1 MKRLIPCLTALLAAL
16 LAALMPLAAE
26 AQIQARRPQGPVILV
41 RAGNLF
47 DSETG
52 RMVGPRDLLIQRGR
66 ITEVGQGLTAPEGAT
81 VVDLSRC
88 SVLPGL
94 IDAHTHL
101 LLEQGFNDHGLADV
115 AARDNAILGDA
126 YRSLRAAPVARE
138 YLRAGFTSVRDLGN
152 AGRFLD
158 VILGRAIQ
166 DGHIEG
172 PRMYV
177 SGPALAPHG
186 GQIEHVA
193 GDPHGLVA
201 SEYRVVR
208 GADDARSAVREAIAG
223 GARVIKVYPEATP
236 QRTRL
241 SIEEMIAI
249 VAEAKRHGVTVAAHA
264 TSDAGA
270 RDAVEAGVTSIE
282 HAYEVSDEVFR
293 LMARKGVW
301 LVPTDL
307 SIGLLTEFA
316 SRDPERAPPPDVLQ
330 QQIEGMRERVRRA
343 RAIGVRIAAGSDGYY
358 PVNGGRGVGSRHLL
372 DAYVE
377 SGMTPAQALQ
387 SATVEAAAVIGDP
400 RLGALKVGNY
410 ADLIAMPG
418 DPTAGLATLKDLKF
432 VMQNGRIPVSDNGA
446 CGG

>member
-1 MKRLIPCLTALLAAL
+1 MKRLIPCLAAL
-16 LAALMPLAAE
+16 TAAMTAALSPLAAE
-26 AQIQARRPQGPVILV
+26 AQNRGGPVTLV

-47 DSETG
+47 DAEAG
-52 RMVGPRDLLIQRGR
+52 RMVGPRDILIQRGR
-66 ITEVGQGLTAPEGAT
+66 VTEVGQGLTAPEGAT

-101 LLEQGFNDHGLADV
+101 LLEQGFDDHGLADV

-126 YRSLRAAPVARE
+126 YRSLRAVPVARD
-138 YLRAGFTSVRDLGN
+138 YLHAGFTSVRDLGN

-158 VILGRAIQ
+158 VILMRAIQ

-177 SGPALAPHG
+177 SGPPLAPHG

-208 GADDARSAVREAIAG
+208 GVDDARSAVREAIAG

-241 SIEEMIAI
+241 SVEELTAI
-249 VAEAKRHGVTVAAHA
+249 VVEARRHGLTVAAHA

-301 LVPTDL
+301 LTPTDI
-307 SIGLLTEFA
+307 SIGLITEFA
-316 SRDPERAPPPDVLQ
+316 SRDPQNAPPPEVLAQ
-330 QQIEGMRERVRRA
+330 QVEGMRERVRRA
-343 RAIGVRIAAGSDGYY
+343 RAAGVRIAAGSDGYY
-358 PVNGGRGVGSRHLL
+358 PVKGGRGVGSRHLL
-372 DAYVE
+372 DAYVD
-377 SGMTPAQALQ
+377 SGLTPAQALQ
-387 SATVEAAAVIGDP
+387 SATVEAAAVIGDA
-400 RLGALKVGNY
+400 RLGALKAGAY
-410 ADLIAMPG
+410 ADLIAMPE
-418 DPTAGLATLKDLKF
+418 DPTKGLAALKDLKF
-432 VMQNGRIPVSDNGA
+432 VMQGGRIPVSDNGA

>member
-1 MKRLIPCLTALLAAL
+1 MKRLIPCLAAL
-16 LAALMPLAAE
+16 TAAMMAVLSPPVAE
-26 AQIQARRPQGPVILV
+26 AQNRGGPVTLV

-47 DSETG
+47 DAEAG
-52 RMVGPRDLLIQRGR
+52 RMVGPRDMLIQRGR

-101 LLEQGFNDHGLADV
+101 LLEQGFDDHGLADV

-126 YRSLRAAPVARE
+126 YRSLRAVPVARD
-138 YLRAGFTSVRDLGN
+138 YLRAGFTAVRDLGN

-166 DGHIEG
+166 DGHVEG
-172 PRMYV
+172 PRVYA
-177 SGPALAPHG
+177 SGPPLAPHG

-241 SIEEMIAI
+241 SVEEMTAI
-249 VAEAKRHGVTVAAHA
+249 VAEAKRHDVTVAAHA

-307 SIGLLTEFA
+307 SIGLITEFA
-316 SRDPERAPPPDVLQ
+316 SIDPQRAPPPEVLA

-343 RAIGVRIAAGSDGYY
+343 RAMGVRIAAGSDGYY
-358 PVNGGRGVGSRHLL
+358 PVKGGRGVGSRHML
-372 DAYVE
+372 DAYVD
-377 SGMTPAQALQ
+377 SGMTPTEVLQ
-387 SATVEAAAVIGDP
+387 SATVEAAKVIGDA
-400 RLGALKVGNY
+400 RLGVLKVGNH

-418 DPTAGLATLKDLKF
+418 DPTQGLAALKDLKF
-432 VMQNGRIPVSDNGA
+432 VMQGGRIPVSDNGA

>member
-1 MKRLIPCLTALLAAL
+1 MKRLIPCLAAL
-16 LAALMPLAAE
+16 TAAMTAVLSPLAAE
-26 AQIQARRPQGPVILV
+26 AQNRGGPVTLV

-47 DSETG
+47 DAESG
-52 RMVGPRDLLIQRGR
+52 RMVGPRDILIQRGR

-81 VVDLSRC
+81 VIDLSRC

-101 LLEQGFNDHGLADV
+101 LLEQGFTEGLADV

-126 YRSLRAAPVARE
+126 YRSLRAAPMARD

-158 VILGRAIQ
+158 VILMRAIQ

-177 SGPALAPHG
+177 SGPPLAPHG

-208 GADDARSAVREAIAG
+208 GVDDARNAVREAIAG

-241 SIEEMIAI
+241 SVEELTAI
-249 VAEAKRHGVTVAAHA
+249 VVEAKRHGVTVAAHA

-270 RDAVEAGVTSIE
+270 RDAVMAGVTSIE
-282 HAYEVSDEVFR
+282 HGYAASDETFR
-293 LMARKGVW
+293 LMSQKGVW
-301 LVPTDL
+301 LVPTDASL
-307 SIGLLTEFA
+307 ALFTEFA
-316 SRDPERAPPPDVLQ
+316 SHDPAKAPPPEAIVAQL
-330 QQIEGMRERVRRA
+330 ERQRDRLRRA
-343 RAIGVRIAAGSDGYY
+343 RAAGVRIAAGSDGYY

-400 RLGALKVGNY
+400 RLGALKVGSH

-418 DPTAGLATLKDLKF
+418 DPTAGLAALKDLKL

>member
-1 MKRLIPCLTALLAAL
+1 MKRLIPCLAAL
-16 LAALMPLAAE
+16 TAVLSPLVAE
-26 AQIQARRPQGPVILV
+26 AQSRGGPVTLV

-47 DSETG
+47 DAEAG
-52 RMVGPRDLLIQRGR
+52 RMVGPRDILIQRGR
-66 ITEVGQGLTAPEGAT
+66 VTEVGQGLTAPEGAT

-101 LLEQGFNDHGLADV
+101 LLEQGFDDHGLADV

-126 YRSLRAAPVARE
+126 YRSLRAVPVARD
-138 YLRAGFTSVRDLGN
+138 YLRAGFTAVRDLGN
-152 AGRFLD
+152 AGLFLD

-172 PRMYV
+172 PRVYA
-177 SGPALAPHG
+177 SGPPLAPHG

-193 GDPHGLVA
+193 GDPHHLVA

-208 GADDARSAVREAIAG
+208 GVDDARSAVREAIAG

-241 SIEEMIAI
+241 SVEEMTAI

-307 SIGLLTEFA
+307 SIGLITEFA
-316 SRDPERAPPPDVLQ
+316 SRDPDRAPPAEVLQ
-330 QQIEGMRERVRRA
+330 QQIEGMRQRVRRA
-343 RAIGVRIAAGSDGYY
+343 RAMGVRIAAGSDGYY
-358 PVNGGRGVGSRHLL
+358 PVKGGRGVGSRHLL
-372 DAYVE
+372 DAYVD
-377 SGMTPAQALQ
+377 SGLTPAEALQ
-387 SATVEAAAVIGDP
+387 AATLEAAKVIGDE
-400 RLGALKVGNY
+400 RLGVLKAGSH

-418 DPTAGLATLKDLKF
+418 DPTQGLAALKDLKL
-432 VMQNGRIPVSDNGA
+432 VMQGGRIPVSDNGA

>member
-1 MKRLIPCLTALLAAL
+1 MKRLALCLAA
-16 LAALMPLAAE
+16 AAAVLSPVLIPQVAS
-26 AQIQARRPQGPVILV
+26 AQNRSGPVTLV

-47 DSETG
+47 DSEAG

-101 LLEQGFNDHGLADV
+101 LLEQGFNEGLADV

-126 YRSLRAAPVARE
+126 YRSLRSAPHAKA
-138 YLRAGFTSVRDLGN
+138 YLHAGFTAVRDLGN

-158 VILGRAIQ
+158 VILSRAIR

-177 SGPALAPHG
+177 SGPPLSSQG

-193 GDPHGLVA
+193 GDPHHLVD

-208 GADDARSAVREAIAG
+208 GVEDARQAVREAIAG
-223 GARVIKVYPEATP
+223 GANVIKVYAEATP

-241 SIEEMIAI
+241 SVEELTA
-249 VAEAKRHGVTVAAHA
+249 VVTEAKRHGLTVAAHA
-264 TSDAGA
+264 TSDAGT
-270 RDAVEAGVTSIE
+270 RDAVMAGVTSIE
-282 HAYEVSDEVFR
+282 HGYAASDATLR
-293 LMARKGVW
+293 LMAQKGVW
-301 LVPTDL
+301 LVPTDASL
-307 SIGLLTEFA
+307 ALFTEFA
-316 SRDPERAPPPDVLQ
+316 AHDPEHAPPPEAIAAQL
-330 QQIEGMRERVRRA
+330 ERQRDRLRRA
-343 RAIGVRIAAGSDGYY
+343 RAAGVKIAAGSDGYY

-387 SATVEAAAVIGDP
+387 SATVEAAAVIGDA
-400 RLGALKVGNY
+400 RLGVLKAGNH

-418 DPTAGLATLKDLKF
+418 DPTAGLAALRDLKF

>member
-1 MKRLIPCLTALLAAL
+1 MKRLIPCLAAL
-16 LAALMPLAAE
+16 TAAMMAVLSPPVAE
-26 AQIQARRPQGPVILV
+26 AQNRGGPVTLV

-47 DSETG
+47 DAEAG
-52 RMVGPRDLLIQRGR
+52 RMVGPRDILIQRSR

-126 YRSLRAAPVARE
+126 YRSLRAVPVARD
-138 YLRAGFTSVRDLGN
+138 YLRAGFTAVRDLGN

-172 PRMYV
+172 PRIYA
-177 SGPALAPHG
+177 SGPPLAPHG

-208 GADDARSAVREAIAG
+208 GADDARSAVREDIAG

-241 SIEEMIAI
+241 SVEEMTAI
-249 VAEAKRHGVTVAAHA
+249 VAEARRHGVTVAAHA

-307 SIGLLTEFA
+307 SIGLITEFA
-316 SRDPERAPPPDVLQ
+316 SIDPQRAPPPEVLA

-343 RAIGVRIAAGSDGYY
+343 RAMGVRIAAGSDGYY
-358 PVNGGRGVGSRHLL
+358 PVKGGRGVGSRHML
-372 DAYVE
+372 DAYVD
-377 SGMTPAQALQ
+377 SGMTPAETLQA
-387 SATVEAAAVIGDP
+387 ATVGAAAVIGDE
-400 RLGALKVGNY
+400 RLGVLKVGSH

-418 DPTAGLATLKDLKF
+418 DPTQGLAALKDLKL
-432 VMQNGRIPVSDNGA
+432 VMQGGRIPVSDNGA